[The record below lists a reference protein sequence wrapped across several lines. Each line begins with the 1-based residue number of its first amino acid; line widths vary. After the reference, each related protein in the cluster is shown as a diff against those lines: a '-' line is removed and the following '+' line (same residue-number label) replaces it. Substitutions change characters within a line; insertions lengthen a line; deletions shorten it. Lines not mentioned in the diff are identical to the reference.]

1 MRCIGCVLA
10 VAIGFTTAIAA
21 RPLEVEYLLKPDRTI
36 GPPLVGIGVQMN
48 PWLYCAPNWGDVNDT
63 NVKDVER
70 KMIDLAPQHV
80 RIFLELKWWDADMDP
95 KVRES
100 FVRVCRL
107 AARSGASINATLWR
121 GWGGKNT
128 PAVAKRMAE
137 VLQELLTKDDLQA
150 IRYITLQ
157 NEPNSTK
164 ITTEQYVELYRQFDE
179 ALRAR
184 NIRDHFEI
192 VGGDLLGI
200 DQEPW
205 FNAMANHLND
215 VCDGWSVHMYWE
227 YWDTDHIYNRL
238 NSARL
243 IIDKIAPDHRKPMH
257 LTEFGVRGLGFPKER
272 PGHFVDGRPML
283 DTTVHPVECAMAI
296 LEAMNMGYV
305 SMLQWDAYDIRYD
318 RSLMRTGVIGEPKD
332 GWPLKPGYD
341 LLRLFTQ
348 TTRPHWQAVD
358 VQGSRSQLRLAA
370 LRGANG
376 EITLFALNCSD
387 KPQTFTIGGLP
398 RGDWSAQSWNERGDG
413 KMSAVAPAFVAP
425 SGLAEV
431 KVAPMSFTALF
442 NHAVRK

>member
-1 MRCIGCVLA
+1 MGKLACILGFVLA
-10 VAIGFTTAIAA
+10 TACVANA
-21 RPLEVEYLLKPDRTI
+21 RQTEVEYLLRPDRAI
-36 GPPLVGIGVQMN
+36 GPPLVGVGVQMN
-48 PWLYCAPNWGDVNDT
+48 PWLYCAPNWGDVTDA
-63 NVKDVER
+63 NVKDLER
-70 KMIDLAPQHV
+70 KVIELAPQHV
-80 RIFLELKWWDADMDP
+80 RIFLELKWWDANADP

-128 PAVAKRMAE
+128 PQVATRMAD
-137 VLQELLTKDDLQA
+137 VLQELLAKDDLQA

-164 ITTEQYVELYRQFDE
+164 IPIKSYLELYRKFDE

-192 VGGDLLGI
+192 VGGDLLGN
-200 DQEPW
+200 DQDPW
-205 FNAMANHLND
+205 FNAMADHLND
-215 VCDGWSVHMYWE
+215 VLDGWSVHMYWE

-283 DTTVHPVECAMAI
+283 DTITHPMECAMAI

-318 RSLMRTGVIGEPKD
+318 RSLMETGVIGQPKD

-341 LLRLFTQ
+341 LLRLFTH
-348 TTRPHWQAVD
+348 TTRPHWQAID
-358 VQGSRSQLRLAA
+358 VQGSRSQQRIAA
-370 LRGANG
+370 VRGSNG
-376 EITLFALNCSD
+376 QITVFALNCSD
-387 KPQTFTIGGLP
+387 QPTAFTIGGLP
-398 RGDWSAQSWNERGDG
+398 KGDWFAQSWNEQGNG
-413 KMSAVAPAFVAP
+413 KMSKAAPAFVAAD
-425 SGLAEV
+425 GIAEV
-431 KVAPMSFTALF
+431 RVAPMSLTALF
-442 NHAVRK
+442 NHSLDR